1 MAFTRPENS
10 RFKTF
15 SRRTAMIG
23 GGQAVLM
30 AVLAGRLYYLQ
41 VIESAQYKTLAEDN
55 RINLRL
61 LAPTRGRI
69 LDRFGVPVAK
79 NRLDY
84 RVVLIKE
91 QVRSVPDTLDTIGK
105 IIPIS
110 DGQRARILKEISRKP
125 AFVPVTVSE
134 NLTWEQFATLNV
146 HSPDLPGI
154 QPDAGPTRDYPFD
167 DALSHVVG
175 YVGAVT
181 EEDLRGSSDPLFQ
194 LPGFKIGR
202 RGVERVRDKELRGKP
217 GNSRVE
223 VNAVGR
229 VVRELARQEGVPGA
243 DQYLTIDSELQT
255 FAMDRIKGESA
266 AVVVMDSHTGD
277 VLVMASS
284 PGYDPNEFN
293 VGVTQ
298 ERWDQLSK
306 DPYHPLTNKCVAGQ
320 YPPGSTFKT
329 MTALA
334 GLESGSITPDTTI
347 FCSGVI
353 RLGNA
358 EFHCWKEHGH
368 GNLDLEHAI
377 MHSCDIYFYE
387 VARRAGIDT
396 IAAMAKRFG
405 LGDVLGLDIPGEMK
419 GLIPTSD
426 WKKATLGVAW
436 QGGETLITGI
446 GQGYVLATPLQLCT
460 MVAQLSNGGRMVRPH
475 VLMTPAELS
484 DDDGATGVVKAS
496 ATTAEAAP
504 ISKSLGIDPN
514 DLAAVI
520 RGMYDVV
527 NVPGGTAFSAR
538 IREKGYSLAG
548 KTGTSQVRRISK
560 EERLSGV
567 IKNEDKPWIERDH
580 ALFVA
585 FGPVD
590 APRYAISVVV
600 EHGGSSHTAAA
611 MAHDIMLKT
620 EKRDPANRKPTG
632 PLAALAR
639 RADT

>member
-1 MAFTRPENS
+1 MAYSRPDNS

-30 AVLAGRLYYLQ
+30 TVLAGRLYYLQ
-41 VIESAQYKTLAEDN
+41 VVESAKYKTLAEDN
-55 RINLRL
+55 RISLRL
-61 LAPTRGRI
+61 IAPTRGRI

-91 QVRSVPDTLDTIGK
+91 QVHGIPETLDAISE

-110 DGQRARILKEISRKP
+110 DSQRARIMRDIKRKP

-134 NLTWEQFATLNV
+134 NLTWDQFATLNV

-154 QPDAGPTRDYPFD
+154 QPDAGPTRDYPFKD
-167 DALSHVVG
+167 SFSHVVG

-181 EEDLRGSSDPLFQ
+181 EDDLKGNSDPLFQ
-194 LPGFKIGR
+194 IPGFKIGR
-202 RGVERVRDKELRGKP
+202 RGVERVRDAKLRGKP
-217 GNSRVE
+217 GTSRVE

-229 VVRELARQEGVPGA
+229 VVRELARQEGTPGI

-255 FAMDRIKGESA
+255 FAMERIKGESA

-293 VGVTQ
+293 IGVSQ
-298 ERWDQLSK
+298 ERWNQLSK
-306 DPYHPLTNKCVAGQ
+306 DPYHPLINKCIAGQ

-334 GLESGSITPDTTI
+334 GLESGAITPQTEI
-347 FCSGVI
+347 YCSGVMK
-353 RLGNA
+353 LGRS
-358 EFHCWKEHGH
+358 EFHCWKENGH
-368 GNLDLEHAI
+368 GRLDLEHAI

-387 VARRAGIDT
+387 TARRTGVDV

-405 LGDVLGLDIPGEMK
+405 LGNTLGLDIPGELK
-419 GLIPTSD
+419 GLIPTAA
-426 WKKATLGVAW
+426 WKQATLGVPW

-446 GQGYVLATPLQLCT
+446 GQGYVLTTPLQLCT
-460 MVAQLSNGGRMVRPH
+460 MVARLSNGGRTVSPH
-475 VLMTPAELS
+475 VLMSPAEL
-484 DDDGATGVVKAS
+484 
-496 ATTAEAAP
+496 TAANANQVDPPEMGP
-504 ISKSLGIDPN
+504 SLGIDPAH
-514 DLAAVI
+514 LAVVKA
-520 RGMYDVV
+520 GMYDVS
-527 NVPGGTAFSAR
+527 NVPGGTAFRSR
-538 IREKGYSLAG
+538 IRKKGYSLAG

-560 EERLSGV
+560 EERLTGV
-567 IKNEDKPWIERDH
+567 IKNKDKPWIERDH
-580 ALFVA
+580 ALFIA

-600 EHGGSSHTAAA
+600 EHGSSGSGTAAPIA
-611 MAHDIMLKT
+611 RDIMLKT
-620 EKRDPANRKPTG
+620 QERDPATRRPTG
-632 PLAALAR
+632 PMAALAR
-639 RADT
+639 STDT

>member
-41 VIESAQYKTLAEDN
+41 VIEASQYKTLAEDN

-61 LAPTRGRI
+61 LAPARGRI

-91 QVRSVPDTLDTIGK
+91 QVRSVPDTLDTLGE

-167 DALSHVVG
+167 EAFSHVVG

-181 EEDLRGSSDPLFQ
+181 EEDLRGNSDPLFQ

-229 VVRELARQEGVPGA
+229 VVRELARQEGVPGT

-255 FAMDRIKGESA
+255 LAMERIKGESA
-266 AVVVMDSHTGD
+266 SVVVMDSHTGD

-298 ERWDQLSK
+298 DRWDQLSK
-306 DPYHPLTNKCVAGQ
+306 DPYHPLINKCVAGQ

-347 FCSGVI
+347 YCSGVI

-368 GNLDLEHAI
+368 GKLDLEHAI
-377 MHSCDIYFYE
+377 MHSCDIYFLRGRAPYRHRYARSDGQALWPRRRAGARHSGRDE
-387 VARRAGIDT
+387 GPDPDLGMEKSHARRA
-396 IAAMAKRFG
+396 
-405 LGDVLGLDIPGEMK
+405 
-419 GLIPTSD
+419 
-426 WKKATLGVAW
+426 
-436 QGGETLITGI
+436 
-446 GQGYVLATPLQLCT
+446 
-460 MVAQLSNGGRMVRPH
+460 
-475 VLMTPAELS
+475 
-484 DDDGATGVVKAS
+484 
-496 ATTAEAAP
+496 
-504 ISKSLGIDPN
+504 
-514 DLAAVI
+514 
-520 RGMYDVV
+520 
-527 NVPGGTAFSAR
+527 
-538 IREKGYSLAG
+538 LAG
-548 KTGTSQVRRISK
+548 RG
-560 EERLSGV
+560 
-567 IKNEDKPWIERDH
+567 
-580 ALFVA
+580 
-585 FGPVD
+585 D
-590 APRYAISVVV
+590 ADQRHRPGLRA
-600 EHGGSSHTAAA
+600 GNAAAA
-611 MAHDIMLKT
+611 MHHGRAAFERRPH
-620 EKRDPANRKPTG
+620 G
-632 PLAALAR
+632 PPPC
-639 RADT
+639 ADDADGVER

>member
-1 MAFTRPENS
+1 MAFVRPENS
-10 RFKTF
+10 RYKTF
-15 SRRTAMIG
+15 TRRVAMIG
-23 GGQAVLM
+23 GGQAGLM
-30 AVLAGRLYYLQ
+30 AILAGRLYYLQ
-41 VIESAQYKTLAEDN
+41 VVESAQYKTLAEDN

-61 LAPTRGRI
+61 IAPSRGRI

-91 QVRSVPDTLDTIGK
+91 QVRSVEETLDTIGR

-110 DGQRARILKEISRKP
+110 DNQRTRILRDIKRKP
-125 AFVPVTVSE
+125 AFVPVTISE
-134 NLTWEQFATLNV
+134 NLSWDQFATLNV

-154 QPDAGPTRDYPFD
+154 LPDAGPTRDYPYNASF
-167 DALSHVVG
+167 SHVVG

-181 EEDLRGSSDPLFQ
+181 EEDLAGSTDPLLQ

-202 RGVERVRDKELRGKP
+202 RGVERVRDKALRGKP

-229 VVRELARQEGVPGA
+229 VVRELARQEGTPGE
-243 DQYLTIDSELQT
+243 DQYLTIDAELQN
-255 FAMDRIKGESA
+255 FAMERIKGESA
-266 AVVVMDSHTGD
+266 AVVVMDSHRGD

-298 ERWDQLSK
+298 DRWDQLSK
-306 DPYHPLTNKCVAGQ
+306 DPYHPLINKCIAGQ

-334 GLESGSITPDTTI
+334 GLESGAITPDTTVY
-347 FCSGVI
+347 CSGVM
-353 RLGNA
+353 RLGRS

-387 VARRAGIDT
+387 AARRTGIDV

-405 LGDVLGLDIPGEMK
+405 LGDQLGLDLPGELK
-419 GLIPTSD
+419 GLIPTSA
-426 WKKATLGVAW
+426 WKRATLGVPW

-446 GQGYVLATPLQLCT
+446 GQGYVLTTPLQLCT
-460 MVAQLSNGGRMVRPH
+460 MVARLSNGGHAVTPH
-475 VLMTPAELS
+475 VLMTADEIKAAE
-484 DDDGATGVVKAS
+484 TNTV
-496 ATTAEAAP
+496 TPEAAALIGQP
-504 ISKSLGIDPN
+504 MGIDPN
-514 DLAAVI
+514 DIAVVL
-520 RGMYDVV
+520 RGMNDVS
-527 NVPGGTAFSAR
+527 NVPGGTAFRSR
-538 IREKGYSLAG
+538 IRDKGYSLAG

-580 ALFVA
+580 ALFIA
-585 FGPVD
+585 FGPVE

-600 EHGGSSHTAAA
+600 EHGSSGSGTAAPIA
-611 MAHDIMLKT
+611 RDIMLET
-620 EKRDPANRKPTG
+620 QKRDPANRKPAG
-632 PLAALAR
+632 PMAALSPHEE
-639 RADT
+639 T

>member
-1 MAFTRPENS
+1 MAYSRPDNS

-30 AVLAGRLYYLQ
+30 TMLAGRLYYLQ
-41 VIESAQYKTLAEDN
+41 VVESAKYKTLAEDN
-55 RINLRL
+55 RISLRL
-61 LAPTRGRI
+61 IAPTRGRI

-91 QVRSVPDTLDTIGK
+91 QVHGIPETLDAISE

-110 DGQRARILKEISRKP
+110 DSQRARIMRDIKRKP

-134 NLTWEQFATLNV
+134 NLTWDQFATLNV

-154 QPDAGPTRDYPFD
+154 QPDAGPTRDYPFKD
-167 DALSHVVG
+167 SFSHVVG

-181 EEDLRGSSDPLFQ
+181 EDDLKGNSDPLFQ
-194 LPGFKIGR
+194 IPGFKIGR
-202 RGVERVRDKELRGKP
+202 RGVERVRDAKLRGKP
-217 GNSRVE
+217 GTSRVE

-229 VVRELARQEGVPGA
+229 VVRELARQEGTPGI

-255 FAMDRIKGESA
+255 FAMERIKGESA

-293 VGVTQ
+293 IGVSQ
-298 ERWDQLSK
+298 ERWNQLSK
-306 DPYHPLTNKCVAGQ
+306 DPYHPLINKCIAGQ

-334 GLESGSITPDTTI
+334 GLESGAITPQTEI
-347 FCSGVI
+347 YCSGVMK
-353 RLGNA
+353 LGRS
-358 EFHCWKEHGH
+358 EFHCWKENGH
-368 GNLDLEHAI
+368 GRLDLEHAI

-387 VARRAGIDT
+387 TARRTGVDV

-405 LGDVLGLDIPGEMK
+405 LGNTLGLDIPGELK
-419 GLIPTSD
+419 GLIPTAA
-426 WKKATLGVAW
+426 WKQATLGVPW

-446 GQGYVLATPLQLCT
+446 GQGYVLTTPLQLCT
-460 MVAQLSNGGRMVRPH
+460 MVARLSNGGRTVSPH
-475 VLMTPAELS
+475 VLMSPAEL
-484 DDDGATGVVKAS
+484 
-496 ATTAEAAP
+496 TAANANQVDPPEMGP
-504 ISKSLGIDPN
+504 SLGIDPAH
-514 DLAAVI
+514 LAVVKA
-520 RGMYDVV
+520 GMYDVS
-527 NVPGGTAFSAR
+527 NVPGGTAFRSR
-538 IREKGYSLAG
+538 IRKKGYSLAG

-560 EERLSGV
+560 EERLTGV
-567 IKNEDKPWIERDH
+567 IKNKDKPWIERDH
-580 ALFVA
+580 ALFIA

-600 EHGGSSHTAAA
+600 EHGSSGSGTAAPIA
-611 MAHDIMLKT
+611 RDIMLKT
-620 EKRDPANRKPTG
+620 QERDPATRRPTG
-632 PLAALAR
+632 PMAALAR
-639 RADT
+639 STDT

>member
-1 MAFTRPENS
+1 MAYIRPENS

-30 AVLAGRLYYLQ
+30 AVLAGRMYYLQ
-41 VIESAQYKTLAEDN
+41 VIEADQYKTLAEDN

-61 LAPTRGRI
+61 IAPARGRI
-69 LDRFGVPVAK
+69 LDRFGIPVAK

-91 QVRSVPDTLDTIGK
+91 QVPDVAATLDTIAQ

-110 DGQRARILKEISRKP
+110 DGQRTRILKDIGRKP
-125 AFVPVTVSE
+125 SFVPVTVSE
-134 NLTWEQFATLNV
+134 NLSWDQFATLNV

-154 QPDAGPTRDYPFD
+154 QPDAGPTRDYPLN

-181 EEDLRGSSDPLFQ
+181 EEDLQASSDPLLQ

-229 VVRELARQEGVPGA
+229 VVRELARQDGVQGA
-243 DQYLTIDSELQT
+243 DQYLTIDAELQT
-255 FAMDRIKGESA
+255 YAMERIKGESA
-266 AVVVMDSHTGD
+266 AVVVMDSHKGD
-277 VLVMASS
+277 VLVMASA

-293 VGVTQ
+293 IGVSQ
-298 ERWDQLSK
+298 ERWDQMTN
-306 DPYHPLTNKCVAGQ
+306 DPYHPLTNKCLAGQ

-329 MTALA
+329 ITALA
-334 GLESGSITPDTTI
+334 GLESGTVTPDTTVH
-347 FCSGVI
+347 CTGVM

-368 GNLDLEHAI
+368 GTLDMERAI
-377 MHSCDIYFYE
+377 MNSCDIYFYE
-387 VARRAGIDT
+387 VARRTGVDG

-405 LGDVLGLDIPGEMK
+405 LGDVQGLDIPGEVK
-419 GLIPTSD
+419 GLIPTSA
-426 WKKATLGVAW
+426 WKRAVMGVPW
-436 QGGETLITGI
+436 QGGETLIAGI
-446 GQGYVLATPLQLCT
+446 GQGYVLTTPLQLCAL
-460 MVAQLSNGGRMVRPH
+460 VARLSNGGRLVKPH
-475 VLMTPAELS
+475 VLITPDEMQEAE
-484 DDDGATGVVKAS
+484 GTEGK
-496 ATTAEAAP
+496 TKQPMIIGEP
-504 ISKSLGIDPN
+504 IGIDPN
-514 DLAAVI
+514 DLAVVM
-520 RGMYDVV
+520 RGMNDVS
-527 NVPGGTAFSAR
+527 NTPGGTAFGSR

-567 IKNEDKPWIERDH
+567 VKNEDKPWIERDH
-580 ALFVA
+580 ALFIA
-585 FGPVD
+585 FAPVD

-600 EHGGSSHTAAA
+600 EHGSSGSRTAAPIA
-611 MAHDIMLKT
+611 RDIMLET
-620 EKRDPANRKPTG
+620 LKRDPANRRPIG
-632 PLAALAR
+632 AVAALAR
-639 RADT
+639 GWQT

>member
-1 MAFTRPENS
+1 MAYIRPENS

-30 AVLAGRLYYLQ
+30 AVLAGRMYYLQ
-41 VIESAQYKTLAEDN
+41 VIEADQYRTLAEDN

-61 LAPTRGRI
+61 IAPARGRI
-69 LDRFGVPVAK
+69 LDRFGVAVAK

-91 QVRSVPDTLDTIGK
+91 QVPDVAATLDSISQ

-110 DGQRARILKEISRKP
+110 DGQRARILKDIGRKP
-125 AFVPVTVSE
+125 AFVPVTISE
-134 NLTWEQFATLNV
+134 NLSWDQFATLNV

-154 QPDAGPTRDYPFD
+154 QPDAGPTRDYPLN

-181 EEDLRGSSDPLFQ
+181 EEDLQASADPLLQ

-202 RGVERVRDKELRGKP
+202 RGVERVRDLDLRGKP

-229 VVRELARQEGVPGA
+229 VVRELARKDGTSGA
-243 DQYLTIDSELQT
+243 DQYLTIDSELQK
-255 FAMDRIKGESA
+255 FAMERIKGESA
-266 AVVVMDSHTGD
+266 AVVVMDSHKGD

-293 VGVTQ
+293 IGVTQ
-298 ERWDQLSK
+298 ERWDLLTN
-306 DPYHPLTNKCVAGQ
+306 DPYHPLTNKCLAGQ

-334 GLESGSITPDTTI
+334 GLESGTVTPDTTI
-347 FCSGVI
+347 HCSGMM
-353 RLGNA
+353 RLGRS

-368 GNLDLEHAI
+368 GSLDMQRAI
-377 MHSCDIYFYE
+377 MNSCDIYFYE
-387 VARRAGIDT
+387 VARRTGVDAM
-396 IAAMAKRFG
+396 AAMARRFG
-405 LGDVLGLDIPGEMK
+405 LGDVQGLDIPGEVK
-419 GLIPTSD
+419 GLIPDSK
-426 WKKATLGVAW
+426 WKRAVMGVPW

-446 GQGYVLATPLQLCT
+446 GQGYVLTTPLQLCT
-460 MVAQLSNGGRMVRPH
+460 MVARLSNGGRLVKPH
-475 VLMTPAELS
+475 VLLTPDELQEAAAA
-484 DDDGATGVVKAS
+484 GATPGQSSVIGDS
-496 ATTAEAAP
+496 
-504 ISKSLGIDPN
+504 IGIDPN
-514 DLAAVI
+514 DLAVVM
-520 RGMYDVV
+520 RGMNDVS
-527 NVPGGTAFSAR
+527 NTPGGTAFGSR

-567 IKNEDKPWIERDH
+567 VKNEDKPWIERDH
-580 ALFVA
+580 ALFIA

-600 EHGGSSHTAAA
+600 EHGSSGSRTAAPIA
-611 MAHDIMLKT
+611 RDIMHET
-620 EKRDPANRKPTG
+620 QKRDPANRKPTG
-632 PLAALAR
+632 PVAALSRGAE
-639 RADT
+639 T

>member
-1 MAFTRPENS
+1 MAYIRPENS

-30 AVLAGRLYYLQ
+30 AVLAGRMYYLQ
-41 VIESAQYKTLAEDN
+41 VIEADQYKTLAEDN

-61 LAPTRGRI
+61 IAPARGRI
-69 LDRFGVPVAK
+69 LDRFGIPVAK

-91 QVRSVPDTLDTIGK
+91 QVPDVAATLDTIAQ

-110 DGQRARILKEISRKP
+110 DGQRTRILKDISRKP
-125 AFVPVTVSE
+125 SFVPVTVSE
-134 NLTWEQFATLNV
+134 NLSWDQFATLNV

-154 QPDAGPTRDYPFD
+154 QPDAGPTRDYPLN

-181 EEDLRGSSDPLFQ
+181 EEDLQASSDPLLQ

-229 VVRELARQEGVPGA
+229 VVRELARQDGVQGA
-243 DQYLTIDSELQT
+243 DQYLTIDAELQT
-255 FAMDRIKGESA
+255 YAMERIKGESA
-266 AVVVMDSHTGD
+266 AVVVMDSHKGD
-277 VLVMASS
+277 VLVMASA

-293 VGVTQ
+293 IGVSQ
-298 ERWDQLSK
+298 ERWDQMTN
-306 DPYHPLTNKCVAGQ
+306 DPYHPLTNKCLAGQ

-329 MTALA
+329 ITALA
-334 GLESGSITPDTTI
+334 GLESGTVTPDTTVH
-347 FCSGVI
+347 CTGVM

-368 GNLDLEHAI
+368 GTLDMERAI
-377 MHSCDIYFYE
+377 MNSCDIYFYE
-387 VARRAGIDT
+387 VARRTGVDG

-405 LGDVLGLDIPGEMK
+405 LGDVQGLDIPGEVK
-419 GLIPTSD
+419 GLIPTSA
-426 WKKATLGVAW
+426 WKRAVMGVPW
-436 QGGETLITGI
+436 QGGETLIAGI
-446 GQGYVLATPLQLCT
+446 GQGYVLTTPLQLCAL
-460 MVAQLSNGGRMVRPH
+460 VARLSNGGRLVKPH
-475 VLMTPAELS
+475 VLITPDEMQEAE
-484 DDDGATGVVKAS
+484 GTEGK
-496 ATTAEAAP
+496 TKQPMIIGEP
-504 ISKSLGIDPN
+504 IGIDPN
-514 DLAAVI
+514 DLAVVM
-520 RGMYDVV
+520 RGMNDVS
-527 NVPGGTAFSAR
+527 NTPGGTAFGSR

-567 IKNEDKPWIERDH
+567 VKNEDKPWIERDH
-580 ALFVA
+580 ALFIA
-585 FGPVD
+585 FAPVD

-600 EHGGSSHTAAA
+600 EHGSSGSRTAAPIA
-611 MAHDIMLKT
+611 RDIMLET
-620 EKRDPANRKPTG
+620 LKRDPANRRPIG
-632 PLAALAR
+632 AVAALAR
-639 RADT
+639 GSQT

>member
-1 MAFTRPENS
+1 MAFVRPENS
-10 RFKTF
+10 RYKTF
-15 SRRTAMIG
+15 TRRVAMIG
-23 GGQAVLM
+23 GGQAALM

-41 VIESAQYKTLAEDN
+41 VVESDQYKTLAEDN
-55 RINLRL
+55 RISLRL
-61 LAPTRGRI
+61 LAPSRGRI

-84 RVVLIKE
+84 RLVLIKE
-91 QVRSVPDTLDTIGK
+91 QVPNIDETLDAIGQ

-110 DGQRARILKEISRKP
+110 DNQRTRILRDIKRKP
-125 AFVPVTVSE
+125 AFVPVTISE
-134 NLTWEQFATLNV
+134 NLSWDQFATLNV

-154 QPDAGPTRDYPFD
+154 QPDAGPTRDYPYN
-167 DALSHVVG
+167 DAFSHVVG

-181 EEDLRGSSDPLFQ
+181 EEDLTGSTDPLLQ

-202 RGVERVRDKELRGKP
+202 RGVERVRDEALRGKP

-229 VVRELARQEGVPGA
+229 VVRELARQAGTPGE
-243 DQYLTIDSELQT
+243 DQYLTIDAELQR
-255 FAMDRIKGESA
+255 FAMERIKGESA
-266 AVVVMDSHTGD
+266 AVVVMDSHRGD

-293 VGVTQ
+293 VGVSQ

-306 DPYHPLTNKCVAGQ
+306 DPYHPLINKCIAGQ

-334 GLESGSITPDTTI
+334 GLESGAIEPDTTVY
-347 FCSGVI
+347 CSGKM
-353 RLGNA
+353 RLGRS

-368 GNLDLEHAI
+368 GNLNLEHAI

-387 VARRAGIDT
+387 AARRTGIDV

-405 LGDVLGLDIPGEMK
+405 LGDVLGLDLPGELK
-419 GLIPTSD
+419 GLIPTSQ
-426 WKKATLGVAW
+426 WKRTTLGVPW
-436 QGGETLITGI
+436 QGGETLIAGI

-460 MVAQLSNGGRMVRPH
+460 MVARLSNGGRAVKPH
-475 VLMTPAELS
+475 VLMTTGELKEAQANAGTPLA
-484 DDDGATGVVKAS
+484 DDAFGA
-496 ATTAEAAP
+496 P
-504 ISKSLGIDPN
+504 MGIDPN
-514 DLAAVI
+514 DIAVVMK
-520 RGMYDVV
+520 GMNDVS
-527 NVPGGTAFSAR
+527 NVPGGTAFGSR

-560 EERLSGV
+560 EERITGV

-580 ALFVA
+580 ALFIA
-585 FGPVD
+585 FGPVE
-590 APRYAISVVV
+590 APRYAISVTV
-600 EHGGSSHTAAA
+600 EHGSSGSRTAAPIA
-611 MAHDIMLKT
+611 RDIMLET
-620 EKRDPANRKPTG
+620 QKRDPANRKPTG
-632 PLAALAR
+632 PLAALSPR
-639 RADT
+639 ES

>member
-1 MAFTRPENS
+1 MAYSRPDNS

-30 AVLAGRLYYLQ
+30 TVLAGRLYYLQ
-41 VIESAQYKTLAEDN
+41 VVESAKYKTLAEDN
-55 RINLRL
+55 RISLRL
-61 LAPTRGRI
+61 IAPTRGRI

-91 QVRSVPDTLDTIGK
+91 QVHGIPETLDAISE

-110 DGQRARILKEISRKP
+110 DSQRARIMRDIKRKP

-134 NLTWEQFATLNV
+134 NLTWDQFATLNV

-154 QPDAGPTRDYPFD
+154 QPDAGPTRDYPFKD
-167 DALSHVVG
+167 SFSHVVG

-181 EEDLRGSSDPLFQ
+181 EDDLKGNSDPLFQ
-194 LPGFKIGR
+194 IPGFKIGR
-202 RGVERVRDKELRGKP
+202 RGVERVRDAKLRGKP
-217 GNSRVE
+217 GTSRVE

-229 VVRELARQEGVPGA
+229 VVRELARQEGTPGI

-255 FAMDRIKGESA
+255 FAMERIKGESA

-293 VGVTQ
+293 IGVSQ
-298 ERWDQLSK
+298 ERWNQLSK
-306 DPYHPLTNKCVAGQ
+306 DPYHPLINKCIAGQ

-334 GLESGSITPDTTI
+334 GLESGAITPQTEI
-347 FCSGVI
+347 YCSGVMK
-353 RLGNA
+353 LGRS
-358 EFHCWKEHGH
+358 EFHCWKENGH
-368 GNLDLEHAI
+368 GRLDLEHAI

-387 VARRAGIDT
+387 TARRTGVDV

-405 LGDVLGLDIPGEMK
+405 LGNTLGLDIPGELK
-419 GLIPTSD
+419 GLIPTAA
-426 WKKATLGVAW
+426 WKQATLGVPW

-446 GQGYVLATPLQLCT
+446 GQGYVLTTPLQLCT
-460 MVAQLSNGGRMVRPH
+460 MVARLSNGGRTVSPH
-475 VLMTPAELS
+475 VLMSPAEL
-484 DDDGATGVVKAS
+484 
-496 ATTAEAAP
+496 TAANANQVDPPEMGP
-504 ISKSLGIDPN
+504 SLGIDPAH
-514 DLAAVI
+514 LAVVKA
-520 RGMYDVV
+520 GMYDVS
-527 NVPGGTAFSAR
+527 NVPGGTAFRSR
-538 IREKGYSLAG
+538 IRKKGYSLAG

-560 EERLSGV
+560 EERLTGV
-567 IKNEDKPWIERDH
+567 IKNKDKPWIERDH
-580 ALFVA
+580 ALFIA

-600 EHGGSSHTAAA
+600 EHGSSGSGTAAP
-611 MAHDIMLKT
+611 I
-620 EKRDPANRKPTG
+620 
-632 PLAALAR
+632 AR
-639 RADT
+639 